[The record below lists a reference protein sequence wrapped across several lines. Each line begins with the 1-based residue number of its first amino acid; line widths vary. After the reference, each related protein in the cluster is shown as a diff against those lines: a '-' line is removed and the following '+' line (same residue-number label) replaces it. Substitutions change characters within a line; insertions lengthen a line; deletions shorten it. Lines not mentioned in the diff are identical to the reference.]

1 MLDIKEVI
9 QENMVILELS
19 GRIDT
24 NTSRTAQEKI
34 LSALQKSRLVYLNLE
49 QVDYVSSAGLRVFLI
64 GQKTAA
70 AKTASL
76 RLVYV
81 QENVRAVL
89 DMSGFSKVLEIWDNI
104 Q

>member
-1 MLDIKEVI
+1 MLEIKEII
-9 QENMVILELS
+9 QENKVILELS

-24 NTSRTAQEKI
+24 NTSKKAQEKI
-34 LSALQKSRLVYLNLE
+34 LTALQKSKIVYLNLE
-49 QVDYVSSAGLRVFLI
+49 QVDYVSSAGLRTFLI

-70 AKTASL
+70 AKAASF

-81 QENVRAVL
+81 QKSVQAVL
-89 DMSGFSKVLEIWDNI
+89 DMSGFNKVLEIWDDI